1 MAILRVALLQ
11 MAALGEN
18 QDANRAK
25 GEAFCREAARQGADI
40 ALFPEMWNIGYSS
53 YTPDMNNNDFNP
65 RDPRYDEARA
75 VWQAQAIGTDGPFVH
90 HFRALAAELNMA
102 IAITYLEKWDG
113 APRNTVSLV
122 DRHGDIALTYAKVH
136 TCDFSTEEALTPG
149 DDFYVAELDT
159 ASGMVKIGAMIC
171 YDREFPESAR
181 VLMLKGAEI
190 ILVPNACDLEI
201 NRLSQLRARA
211 YENMVAIAMTNYVEN
226 GGRSVAYDGIAFDKS
241 GSRDMTVIEA
251 GPAEGIYMA
260 AFDLDQLR
268 DYRQRESWGNA
279 FRKPRAYAALVAPDV
294 AEPFIRELAR
304 R

>member
-1 MAILRVALLQ
+1 MAQLRVALLQ
-11 MAALGEN
+11 MSPCGSD
-18 QDANRAK
+18 QDANCAK
-25 GEAFCREAARQGADI
+25 GDSFCREAARQGADV

-53 YTPDMNNNDFNP
+53 YTPDMENDDFNP
-65 RDPRYDEARA
+65 RDPRYDDARA
-75 VWQAQAIGTDGPFVH
+75 VWQAQAIGTDSPFVR
-90 HFRALAAELNMA
+90 HFRALALELNIA
-102 IAITYLEKWDG
+102 IAITYLEKWAG
-113 APRNTVSLV
+113 APRNTVSLI
-122 DRHGDIALTYAKVH
+122 DRHGNIVLTYAKVH

-159 ASGMVKIGAMIC
+159 AAGVVKIGAMIC

-181 VLMLKGAEI
+181 VLMLKGAEV

-211 YENMVAIAMTNYVEN
+211 YENMVAIAMTNYAGE
-226 GGRSVAYDGIAFDKS
+226 GHSTAFDGIAFDNN
-241 GSRDMTVIEA
+241 GSRDMLVVEA
-251 GPAEGIYMA
+251 GPNEGIYLA

-268 DYRQRESWGNA
+268 DYRRRESWGNA